1 MTSIFGFDR
10 SDARM
15 LISLFKITLTD
26 RFLGSRLGLVWAVLS
41 PLMLMAIFTF
51 VFTFVFPGRLPGKEG
66 SLPFVIWLLSGY
78 APWLCIAEGL
88 VASTVAVVSSAGVV
102 KNISFKS
109 EMLPVTGAMLGL
121 VPLFVG
127 ICLILVL
134 KIVTG
139 YGVSPA
145 IIFLP
150 ISTLYMLAFI
160 SGVGL
165 FLSALNVFIRDTA
178 LALPNLLTLFL
189 FSSPIFYPLTAYPEF
204 IQSIIVFNPFYIL
217 AELFRQPILND
228 AFPPLWMLLY
238 MGVFNIVLIV
248 AGLWWFRRLKL
259 FFDARL

>member
-10 SDARM
+10 RDGRM
-15 LISLFKITLTD
+15 LTSLFKITLTD
-26 RFLGSRLGLVWAVLS
+26 RFMGSRLGLVWAVLS
-41 PLMLMAIFTF
+41 PLMLMATFTF
-51 VFTFVFPGRLPGKEG
+51 VFTFVFPGRLPGREG
-66 SLPFVIWLLSGY
+66 TLPFVIWLLSGY

-88 VASTVAVVSSAGVV
+88 MASTAAVVSAAGVV

-121 VPLFVG
+121 VPLVVG

-150 ISTLYMLAFI
+150 ISTVYMLAFI

-165 FLSALNVFIRDTA
+165 FLSPLNVFIRDTA
-178 LALPNLLTLFL
+178 LALPNLLMLFL
-189 FSSPIFYPLTAYPEF
+189 FSSPIFYPLSAYPDF
-204 IQSIIVFNPFYIL
+204 VKSILVFSPFYVL
-217 AELFRQPILND
+217 AELFREPILND
-228 AFPPLWMLLY
+228 SFPPLWMLVY
-238 MGVFNIVLIV
+238 MGVFNVVLVV
-248 AGLWWFRRLKL
+248 AGLWWFRRLKP